1 VSFGYLI
8 IVSDDGIHDYHA
20 MAHLLA
26 LSIKRTQKAGYDN
39 VALVTDNV
47 KKLEL
52 YKTSWAF
59 DKVEY
64 WDKQTHWDGRSYMN
78 KISPWKHTVCLDA
91 DMIFMR
97 DTSHWID
104 YFVENCEMY
113 VASNVL
119 TYRNELVTSDYY
131 RKTYKENNL
140 PNLYS
145 AYTFF
150 KKESY
155 MVRDFFELVQAITN
169 QKEEFKNMFLEK
181 EKPNEMGTDEIFSLA
196 AQLLDIQDQISHP
209 LEFPKFVHMKPMIQN
224 LKTPIFKWSR
234 DIGFYTNNI
243 DEYKIGSFHQYDIIH
258 YVEKDLDFSNLF
270 NGYNQKMKLNFKL

>member
-1 VSFGYLI
+1 MSFGYLI
-8 IVSDDGIHDYHA
+8 IVSDDGINDYHA

-39 VALVTDNV
+39 VALITDNE
-47 KKLEL
+47 KKFNL
-52 YKTSWAF
+52 YKTLWAF

-64 WDKQTHWDGRSYMN
+64 WDKQSYWDGRSYMN
-78 KISPWKHTVCLDA
+78 KLSPWKHTVCLDA

-155 MVRDFFELVQAITN
+155 MVRNFFDLVQAITN

-181 EKPNEMGTDEIFSLA
+181 EKPAELGTDEIFSLA
-196 AQLLDIQDQISHP
+196 AQILDIQDQISYP
-209 LEFPKFVHMKPMIQN
+209 LEFPKFVHMKPMVQN
-224 LKTPIFKWSR
+224 LKKPIFKWSR

-243 DEYKIGSFHQYDIIH
+243 DDYKIGSFHQYDILH
-258 YVEKDLDFSNLF
+258 YVEKDLNFSNLF
-270 NGYNQKMKLNFKL
+270 DGYDQKMKLNFKL

>member
-8 IVSDDGIHDYHA
+8 IVSDDGINDYHA

-39 VALVTDNV
+39 VALITDNE
-47 KKLEL
+47 KKFNL
-52 YKTSWAF
+52 YKTLWAF

-64 WDKQTHWDGRSYMN
+64 WDKQSYWDGRSYMN
-78 KISPWKHTVCLDA
+78 KLSPWKHTVCLDA

-104 YFVENCEMY
+104 YFVDNCEMY

-155 MVRDFFELVQAITN
+155 MVRNFFDLVQAITN

-181 EKPNEMGTDEIFSLA
+181 EKPAELGTDEIFSLA
-196 AQLLDIQDQISHP
+196 AQILDIQDQMSYP
-209 LEFPKFVHMKPMIQN
+209 LEFPKFVHMKPMVQN
-224 LKTPIFKWSR
+224 LKKPIFKWSR
-234 DIGFYTNNI
+234 DIGFYANNI
-243 DEYKIGSFHQYDIIH
+243 DDYKIGSFHQYDILH
-258 YVEKDLDFSNLF
+258 YVEKDLNFSNLF
-270 NGYNQKMKLNFKL
+270 DGYDQKMKLNFKL

>member
-8 IVSDDGIHDYHA
+8 IVSDDGINDYHA

-39 VALVTDNV
+39 VALITDNE
-47 KKLEL
+47 KKFNL
-52 YKTSWAF
+52 YKTLWAF

-64 WDKQTHWDGRSYMN
+64 WDKQSYWDGRSYMN
-78 KISPWKHTVCLDA
+78 KLSPWKHTVCLDA

-155 MVRDFFELVQAITN
+155 MVRNFFDLVQAITN

-181 EKPNEMGTDEIFSLA
+181 EKPAELGTDEIFSLA
-196 AQLLDIQDQISHP
+196 AQILDIQDQISYP
-209 LEFPKFVHMKPMIQN
+209 LEFPKFVHMKPMVQN
-224 LKTPIFKWSR
+224 LKKPIFKWSR

-243 DEYKIGSFHQYDIIH
+243 DDYKIGSFHQYDILH
-258 YVEKDLDFSNLF
+258 YVEKDLNFSNLF
-270 NGYNQKMKLNFKL
+270 DGYDQKMKLNFKL

>member
-8 IVSDDGIHDYHA
+8 IVSDDGINDYHA

-39 VALVTDNV
+39 VALITDNE
-47 KKLEL
+47 KKFNL
-52 YKTSWAF
+52 YKTLWAF

-64 WDKQTHWDGRSYMN
+64 WDKQSHWDGRSYMN
-78 KISPWKHTVCLDA
+78 KLSPWKHTVCLDA

-104 YFVENCEMY
+104 YFVDNCEMY

-131 RKTYKENNL
+131 RKIYKENNL

-155 MVRDFFELVQAITN
+155 MVRNFFDLVQAITN

-181 EKPNEMGTDEIFSLA
+181 EKPAELGTDEIFSLA
-196 AQLLDIQDQISHP
+196 AQILDIQDQMSYP
-209 LEFPKFVHMKPMIQN
+209 LEFPKFVHMKPMVQN
-224 LKTPIFKWSR
+224 LKKPIFKWSR
-234 DIGFYTNNI
+234 DIGFYANNI
-243 DEYKIGSFHQYDIIH
+243 DDYKIGSFHQYDILH
-258 YVEKDLDFSNLF
+258 YVEKDLNFSNLF
-270 NGYNQKMKLNFKL
+270 DGYDQKMKLNFKL

>member
-1 VSFGYLI
+1 MSFGYLI
-8 IVSDDGIHDYHA
+8 IVSDDSIHDYHA

-39 VALVTDNV
+39 VALVTDNEE
-47 KKLEL
+47 KLKL
-52 YKTSWAF
+52 YRTSWAF

-64 WDKQTHWDGRSYMN
+64 WDKQTYWDGRSYMN

-104 YFVENCEMY
+104 YFIENCEMY

-131 RKTYKENNL
+131 RKAYKENNL

-155 MVRDFFELVQAITN
+155 IVRDFFELVQAITN
-169 QKEEFKNMFLEK
+169 QKEEFKNIFLEK

-196 AQLLDIQDQISHP
+196 AQLLDIQDQISYP

-224 LKTPIFKWSR
+224 LKSPIFKWSR

-270 NGYNQKMKLNFKL
+270 DGYNQKMKLNFKL

>member
-1 VSFGYLI
+1 MSFGYLI
-8 IVSDDGIHDYHA
+8 IVSDDGINDYHA

-39 VALVTDNV
+39 VALITDNE
-47 KKLEL
+47 KKFNL
-52 YKTSWAF
+52 YKTLWAF

-64 WDKQTHWDGRSYMN
+64 WDKQSHWDGRSYMN
-78 KISPWKHTVCLDA
+78 KLSPWKHTVCLDA

-155 MVRDFFELVQAITN
+155 MVRNFFDLVQAITN

-181 EKPNEMGTDEIFSLA
+181 EKPAELGTDEIFSLA
-196 AQLLDIQDQISHP
+196 AQILDIQDQMSYP
-209 LEFPKFVHMKPMIQN
+209 LEFPKFVHMKPMVQN
-224 LKTPIFKWSR
+224 LKKPIFKWSR
-234 DIGFYTNNI
+234 DIGFYANNI
-243 DEYKIGSFHQYDIIH
+243 DDYKIGSFHQYDILH
-258 YVEKDLDFSNLF
+258 YVEKDLNFSNLF
-270 NGYNQKMKLNFKL
+270 DGYDQKMKLNFKL

>member
-8 IVSDDGIHDYHA
+8 IVSDDGINDYHA

-39 VALVTDNV
+39 VALITDNE
-47 KKLEL
+47 KKFNL
-52 YKTSWAF
+52 YKTLWAF

-64 WDKQTHWDGRSYMN
+64 WDKQSHWDGRSYMN
-78 KISPWKHTVCLDA
+78 KLSPWKHTVCLDA

-104 YFVENCEMY
+104 YFVDNCEMY

-155 MVRDFFELVQAITN
+155 MVRNFFDLVQAITN

-181 EKPNEMGTDEIFSLA
+181 EKPAELGTDEIFSLA
-196 AQLLDIQDQISHP
+196 AQILDIQDQMSYP
-209 LEFPKFVHMKPMIQN
+209 LEFPKFVHMKPMVQN
-224 LKTPIFKWSR
+224 LKKPIFKWSR
-234 DIGFYTNNI
+234 DIGFYANNI
-243 DEYKIGSFHQYDIIH
+243 DDYKIGSFHQYDILH
-258 YVEKDLDFSNLF
+258 YVEKDLNFSNLF
-270 NGYNQKMKLNFKL
+270 DGYDQKMKLNFKL

>member
-1 VSFGYLI
+1 MSFGYLI

-59 DKVEY
+59 DKVEH

-196 AQLLDIQDQISHP
+196 AQLLDIQDQISYP

-243 DEYKIGSFHQYDIIH
+243 DEYKIGSFHQYDIMH

-270 NGYNQKMKLNFKL
+270 DGYNQKMKLNFKL

>member
-59 DKVEY
+59 DKVEH

-196 AQLLDIQDQISHP
+196 AQLLDIQDQISYP

-243 DEYKIGSFHQYDIIH
+243 DEYKIGSFHQYDIMH

-270 NGYNQKMKLNFKL
+270 DGYNQKMKLNFKL

>member
-1 VSFGYLI
+1 MSFGYLI
-8 IVSDDGIHDYHA
+8 IVSDDGINDYHA

-39 VALVTDNV
+39 VALITDNE
-47 KKLEL
+47 KKFNL
-52 YKTSWAF
+52 YKTLWAF

-64 WDKQTHWDGRSYMN
+64 WDKQSHWDGRSYMN
-78 KISPWKHTVCLDA
+78 KLSPWKHTVCLDA

-104 YFVENCEMY
+104 YFVDNCEMY

-155 MVRDFFELVQAITN
+155 MVRNFFDLVQAITN

-181 EKPNEMGTDEIFSLA
+181 EKPAELGTDEIFSLA
-196 AQLLDIQDQISHP
+196 AQILDIQDQMSYP
-209 LEFPKFVHMKPMIQN
+209 LEFPKFVHMKPMVQN
-224 LKTPIFKWSR
+224 LKKPIFKWSR
-234 DIGFYTNNI
+234 DIGFYANNI
-243 DEYKIGSFHQYDIIH
+243 DDYKIGSFHQYDILH
-258 YVEKDLDFSNLF
+258 YVEKDLNFSNLF
-270 NGYNQKMKLNFKL
+270 DGYDQKMKLNFKL

>member
-1 VSFGYLI
+1 MSFGYLI

-26 LSIKRTQKAGYDN
+26 LSIKRTQKSGYDN
-39 VALVTDNV
+39 VALVTDNE

-64 WDKQTHWDGRSYMN
+64 WDKQSHWDGRSYMN

-113 VASNVL
+113 VASKAL
-119 TYRNELVTSDYY
+119 TYRNELVTNDYY

-155 MVRDFFELVQAITN
+155 TVGCFFDLVQAITN

-196 AQLLDIQDQISHP
+196 AQILDIQDQISHP

-224 LKTPIFKWSR
+224 LKNPIFKWSR
-234 DIGFYTNNI
+234 DIGFYANNI
-243 DEYKIGSFHQYDIIH
+243 DEYKIGSFHQYDILH
-258 YVEKDLDFSNLF
+258 YVEKDLNFSNLF
-270 NGYNQKMKLNFKL
+270 DGYNQKMKLNFKL

>member
-1 VSFGYLI
+1 MSFGYLI
-8 IVSDDGIHDYHA
+8 IVSDDRIHDYHA

-64 WDKQTHWDGRSYMN
+64 WDKHTHWDGRSYMN

-155 MVRDFFELVQAITN
+155 IVRDFFELVQAITN
-169 QKEEFKNMFLEK
+169 QKEEFKNIFLEK

-196 AQLLDIQDQISHP
+196 AQLLDIQDQISYP

-224 LKTPIFKWSR
+224 LKSPIFKWSR

-270 NGYNQKMKLNFKL
+270 DGYNQKMKLNFKL

>member
-39 VALVTDNV
+39 VALVTDNEE
-47 KKLEL
+47 KLKL
-52 YKTSWAF
+52 YRTSWAF

-64 WDKQTHWDGRSYMN
+64 WDKQTYWDGRSYMN

-104 YFVENCEMY
+104 YFIENCEMY
-113 VASNVL
+113 VTSNVL
-119 TYRNELVTSDYY
+119 TYRNEVVTSDYY
-131 RKTYKENNL
+131 RKAYKENNL

-150 KKESY
+150 KKESR
-155 MVRDFFELVQAITN
+155 MVGHFFDLVQAITN

-181 EKPNEMGTDEIFSLA
+181 EKPAELGTDEIFSLA
-196 AQLLDIQDQISHP
+196 AQILDIQDQISYP
-209 LEFPKFVHMKPMIQN
+209 LEFPKFVHMKPMVQN
-224 LKTPIFKWSR
+224 LKKPIFKWSR
-234 DIGFYTNNI
+234 DIGFYANNI
-243 DEYKIGSFHQYDIIH
+243 DEYKIGSFHQYDILH
-258 YVEKDLDFSNLF
+258 YVEKDLDFSDLF
-270 NGYNQKMKLNFKL
+270 NGYDQKMKLNFKL